1 MSNKDNEPAT
11 IAGLMASENVTSDSE
26 RDYFLS
32 QNNSDVDLKS
42 AGNGL
47 MPIKIG
53 DRLRDANMLVS
64 GSQLGQHFSDEYR
77 RIKRPLLANA
87 FGKTASLVDKG
98 NLILVTSALP
108 GEGKTTT
115 AANLAL
121 SMKQEKDHTVLLVDC
136 DINKQGTSKLFG
148 LSGKPGLVDVLE
160 DESLSIGDVLLRTDI
175 PQLCLVSAGKG
186 DEYVTELLAS
196 QRMSDIVAEIAS
208 RYDDRI
214 IIFDAPPLLPT
225 PQTQVLAGLVGQIVF
240 VVEAGKT
247 PQMLVEEA
255 VEMLPEEKAVGILM
269 NKAEGLSGRSGY
281 YYGYYGPDQETQ

>member
-1 MSNKDNEPAT
+1 
-11 IAGLMASENVTSDSE
+11 MASENVTSDSE

-64 GSQLGQHFSDEYR
+64 GSQLGQSFSDEYR

-175 PQLCLVSAGKG
+175 PQLCVVSAGKG

-196 QRMSDIVAEIAS
+196 QRMSDIVAEMAS

-281 YYGYYGPDQETQ
+281 YYGYYEPDQ